1 MELPTEIIY
10 EILYQIPFHPYIWI
24 LSKSI
29 NNYWKDKSVLMHK
42 ATESDTERNIDFV
55 YVRYP
60 MDMGEQTIYSKLIER
75 AKYLFLHLPL
85 VGNAVP
91 LNLLAKSVKRT
102 IKVIDL
108 CQYTVYSKFFGQL
121 SGIRLTNYKFFPN
134 NEDIDIVRKHFPHVV
149 DLLLARI
156 QSEYHGYGIEITE
169 ESVILYPNETSILKS
184 YPIISMCENIVLK
197 KPYIA
202 GNAEK
207 IVPIIAQNKKIRSFT
222 VFTLNCDVY
231 LSYREHMEKYKGVTH
246 VSMECIYLL
255 PNRAPI
261 SYRN

>member
-1 MELPTEIIY
+1 MLHKRGLIY

-42 ATESDTERNIDFV
+42 ATESDIERNIVFV

-60 MDMGEQTIYSKLIER
+60 MNIEEQTIYSKLIER

-85 VGNAVP
+85 VGNTVP

-108 CQYTVYSKFFGQL
+108 CQCIVYSKFFDRL
-121 SGIRLTNYKFFPN
+121 SGIRLTNYRFFPN
-134 NEDIDIVRKHFPHVV
+134 DKDIDIVRKHFPHVV

-156 QSEYHGYGIEITE
+156 QSEYYGYGIEIAE

-197 KPYIA
+197 NPYIA
-202 GNAEK
+202 RNAEK
-207 IVPIIAQNKKIRSFT
+207 IVPIIAKDKNIRSFK
-222 VFTLNCDVY
+222 VFTLNSDVY
-231 LSYREHMEKYKGVTH
+231 LSYREHMEKYKGITH
-246 VSMECIYLL
+246 VSMECSYMDNNGIT
-255 PNRAPI
+255 I